1 MLSALLKGIL
11 GRLLAYAVLGLGFWL
26 LQLGFVRPQILLA
39 VLGGAMILAGMYLM
53 VTAKKI
59 SLKGDGDAPQRNR
72 PNGKDKLP

>member
-59 SLKGDGDAPQRNR
+59 SLKGGP
-72 PNGKDKLP
+72 